1 MKPLKCSKAE
11 TYKEVLL
18 KAIEKFKITEK
29 ISNVRIR
36 KYENA
41 SKVMLTTYENEN
53 QRLEDMKLPSFPR
66 MIIEIKKDD
75 EVFEKFDKN
84 TIILRLVFWKEGLKS
99 IKTTD
104 LDY

>member
-53 QRLEDMKLPSFPR
+53 
-66 MIIEIKKDD
+66 
-75 EVFEKFDKN
+75 
-84 TIILRLVFWKEGLKS
+84 
-99 IKTTD
+99 
-104 LDY
+104 

>member
-1 MKPLKCSKAE
+1 
-11 TYKEVLL
+11 
-18 KAIEKFKITEK
+18 
-29 ISNVRIR
+29 
-36 KYENA
+36 
-41 SKVMLTTYENEN
+41 
-53 QRLEDMKLPSFPR
+53 MKLPSFPR

-104 LDY
+104 LDYERYFIDQTETISYLVIMVAQKYNIPIEKVRIFKKDSLYKDSFTFTELSDEDN